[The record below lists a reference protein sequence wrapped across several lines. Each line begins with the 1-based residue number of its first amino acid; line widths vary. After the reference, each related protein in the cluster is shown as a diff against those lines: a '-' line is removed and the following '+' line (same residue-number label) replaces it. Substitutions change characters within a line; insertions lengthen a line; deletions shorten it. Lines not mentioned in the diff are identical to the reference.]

1 SISPPSLPLLHRHHP
16 FSHSIEYSS
25 FSGVFSSSN
34 FLLPV
39 IVSSVSG
46 RLFTPL
52 TTPPIMRGFIGA
64 VAGLAAV
71 ASATPSLSIETI
83 HDGAA
88 PIISSTNAETVPN
101 SYIVKFKKHVSE
113 TGAEDHHSWV
123 QQLHSSSQDERL
135 ELRKRG
141 QEPLVDD
148 VFHGLKHTYKIGK
161 DFLGYAGHFDDA
173 TIEKVRRHP
182 DVEFIEVDS
191 VVHTQVPVKSQVE
204 DTCDGELEKLAPWGL
219 ARVSHRKSLGFNN
232 YDKYLYAEDA
242 GEGVDAYVIDTGTN
256 VDHVDFEGRAKW
268 GKTIPS
274 GDQDADG
281 NGHGTHCSGTIAGKK
296 YGVAK
301 KAHVYA
307 VKVLRSNGSGTMSD
321 VVKGV
326 EWAATSHT
334 EQVKAAKDGKRKGFK
349 GSVANMSLGGGKTQA
364 LDAVV
369 NAAVDAGI
377 HFAVAAGN
385 DNADACNYSPAAA
398 EKAVTVGAT
407 ELGDRRSYFSNY
419 GKCTDI
425 FAPGTNIKSTWIG
438 SKYAV
443 NTISGTSMA
452 SPHICGLLAYY
463 LSLQPASDSEYSV
476 APITPEKL
484 KKALISIGTVG
495 ALSDIPRDTPNVLAW
510 NGGGCNNY
518 TSIVEAGSYT
528 VERETKESTI
538 DDLEKAIEEDFEV
551 LSGKVVKGAKNVGSK
566 AEKLAKK
573 IHNLV
578 DEELK
583 EFLRETAL

>member
-1 SISPPSLPLLHRHHP
+1 
-16 FSHSIEYSS
+16 
-25 FSGVFSSSN
+25 
-34 FLLPV
+34 
-39 IVSSVSG
+39 
-46 RLFTPL
+46 
-52 TTPPIMRGFIGA
+52 MRGFIGA

-71 ASATPSLSIETI
+71 ASATPSLSVETV
-83 HDGAA
+83 HDGMA
-88 PIISSTNAETVPN
+88 PILSASNADEVPN
-101 SYIVKFKKHVSE
+101 SYIVKFKKHVSDS
-113 TGAEDHHSWV
+113 GAEDHHNWV
-123 QQLHSSSQDERL
+123 QQIHSSSRDERL

-148 VFHGLKHTYKIGK
+148 VFHGLKHTYKVGT
-161 DFLGYAGHFDDA
+161 DFLGYAGHFDSA
-173 TIEKVRRHP
+173 TIEKIRRHP

-191 VVHTQVPVKSQVE
+191 VVHTQVPVASKVE
-204 DTCDGELEKLAPWGL
+204 TEDKCDGELEKLAPWGL
-219 ARVSHRKSLGFNN
+219 ARVSHRKSLGFST
-232 YDKYLYAEDA
+232 YDKYLYAENA

-268 GKTIPS
+268 GATIPQ
-274 GDQDADG
+274 GDQDIDG

-301 KAHVYA
+301 KANVYA

-326 EWAATSHT
+326 EFAAKAHT
-334 EQVKAAKDGKRKGFK
+334 AQVQAAKDGKRKGFK

-398 EKAVTVGAT
+398 AKAVTVGAT

-425 FAPGTNIKSTWIG
+425 FAPGSDIKSTWIG
-438 SKYAV
+438 SKYAT

-463 LSLQPASDSEYSV
+463 LSLQPASDSEYAV
-476 APITPEKL
+476 ASITPEKL
-484 KKALISIGTVG
+484 KKALISVGTVG

-518 TSIVEAGSYT
+518 TAIVEAGSYT
-528 VERETKESTI
+528 VQREESKETSF
-538 DDLEKAIEEDFEV
+538 DDLEKAIEEDFNV
-551 LSGKVVKGAKNVGSK
+551 LSGKVVKGAKNVGTK
-566 AEKLAKK
+566 AEKFAKK
-573 IHNLV
+573 IHDLV

-583 EFLRETAL
+583 EFLKEAAF